1 VAQAACGQP
10 PAAQDRTW
18 VLEKLPA
25 CAGDCPGRTLAVFAY
40 AGSGLFEASP
50 LPCPL
55 PERGY
60 WVSGRTSGP
69 CC

>member
-1 VAQAACGQP
+1 
-10 PAAQDRTW
+10 

-25 CAGDCPGRTLAVFAY
+25 CVRDCPGRTLAVFAY